1 MSIHERLRKARL
13 AAGYSSTRAAAEAF
27 GWSENTLRSNENGN
41 KPYGR
46 VAAEKYSRAFQ
57 VRLDWLLTG
66 RGPMKGD
73 RKGVLV
79 AGIVANGAHIIPVDD
94 TVDEMVFPPF
104 SVDEDVIAF
113 VMRGESMWPKY
124 EDGDYV
130 FAKPVADVGQVLKRH
145 AVVTLDDGSRMLKR
159 VMPGSRNGRYRL
171 ESHNAP
177 PIDDV
182 VIVQAARVIGTL
194 EK

>member
-1 MSIHERLRKARL
+1 
-13 AAGYSSTRAAAEAF
+13 
-27 GWSENTLRSNENGN
+27 
-41 KPYGR
+41 
-46 VAAEKYSRAFQ
+46 
-57 VRLDWLLTG
+57 
-66 RGPMKGD
+66 MKGD
-73 RKGVLV
+73 RKGVKV
-79 AGIVANGAHIIPVDD
+79 AGVVANGAHIIPIDD
-94 TVDEMVFPPF
+94 TVDELVFPPF

-130 FAKPVADVGQVLKRH
+130 FVKPVTDISEVLKRY

-159 VMPGSRNGRYRL
+159 VMPGSRNGTFKL